1 MDAFEKLAPV
11 ADHYSSLPVGEAF
24 DWQPVA
30 KALEPGEWYMVA
42 FRSILRVY
50 ADEATL
56 TRYDDWAH
64 QEAMA
69 APGFVHYYKGPM
81 AADRS
86 CLSFCI
92 WDSRAEARAA
102 AARPAHRDAV
112 ALITEM
118 YEAYFLEFLRV
129 RKRDTDSALE
139 FEAYDAPAEAS
150 PAPLHPRHVQL
161 GLSPSPS

>member
-1 MDAFEKLAPV
+1 MDAFADLAPV

-24 DWQPVA
+24 DWAPVA

-42 FRSILRVY
+42 FRSILRAD
-50 ADEATL
+50 ADEAHL
-56 TRYDDWAH
+56 GRYDDWAH
-64 QEAMA
+64 QEAMG
-69 APGFVHYYKGPM
+69 APGFVHYYKGPL

-86 CLSFCI
+86 CLSFCV

-118 YEAYFLEFLRV
+118 YDAYFLEFLRV
-129 RKRDTDSALE
+129 TKRDTEAGLE
-139 FEAYDAPAEAS
+139 FEPHDAALESS
-150 PAPLHPRHVQL
+150 PATQPRHTHL